1 MGRRV
6 ITTKDVSLP
15 TTRDVSLLTTESVLL
30 KKTLIAEGGVPQL
43 QIDDYTTKLIK
54 YIPADI
60 VAAFVV
66 LDGILRSAAQVPTE
80 VYWIVFF
87 VLLILTP
94 LYIWRVT
101 TEPNKPP
108 AIAQIL
114 ISTISFFVWV
124 FALGGPFTHLDW
136 YQPVYGALVLPIFTL
151 AIPIVV
157 GK

>member
-6 ITTKDVSLP
+6 ITTKDVSP
-15 TTRDVSLLTTESVLL
+15 PKTEGVFI
-30 KKTLIAEGGVPQL
+30 KGKGGVVPQP
-43 QIDDYTTKLIK
+43 QIDDYPTKLIK
-54 YIPADI
+54 YIPAEI

-66 LDGILRSAAQVPTE
+66 VDGILRSAPQVPTA
-80 VYWIVFF
+80 VYWIIFL
-87 VLLILTP
+87 VLLIFTP

-114 ISTISFFVWV
+114 ISTSSFFVWV
-124 FALGGPFTHLDW
+124 FALGGPFSYLDW

-151 AIPIVV
+151 LIPIVV